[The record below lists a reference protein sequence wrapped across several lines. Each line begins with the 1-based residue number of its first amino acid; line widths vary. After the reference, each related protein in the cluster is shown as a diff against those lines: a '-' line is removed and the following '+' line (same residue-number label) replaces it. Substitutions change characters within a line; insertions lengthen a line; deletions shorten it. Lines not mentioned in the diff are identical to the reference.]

1 MPKKTLKF
9 WNALL
14 WEKKKRQDR
23 EREKINMYEY
33 VKSQQPVKDSMR
45 I

>member
-1 MPKKTLKF
+1 MLYS
-9 WNALL
+9 
-14 WEKKKRQDR
+14 EKKKKKTGQR
-23 EREKINMYEY
+23 ERKINMYEY